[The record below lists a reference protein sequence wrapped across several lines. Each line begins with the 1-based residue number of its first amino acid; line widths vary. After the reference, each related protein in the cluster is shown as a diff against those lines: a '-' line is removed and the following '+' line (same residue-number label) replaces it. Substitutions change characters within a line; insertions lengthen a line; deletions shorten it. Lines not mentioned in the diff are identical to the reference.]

1 MATKRTTADWAT
13 TPNALRRR
21 PMVTLSLGPEE
32 LAALDAI
39 AAEDG
44 TSRSGAAGA
53 LAVAELDRRSKRATA
68 RKGTRHGR

>member
-1 MATKRTTADWAT
+1 MATTRRTRAEWAT

-39 AAEDG
+39 AATDG
-44 TSRSGAAGA
+44 TSRSGVVGA
-53 LAVAELDRRSKRATA
+53 LALAEIERRGVAA
-68 RKGTRHGR
+68 RKGARHGA